1 MLAFGHLLLLT
12 VALWPYGRAE
22 PECDEPV
29 SATSSALL
37 QSKRQRRDLAE
48 TFGVDMNFINA
59 GSDNILNESGMAA
72 HCRSKTLQA
81 QPPAYVEKINT
92 LKSTESTHSI
102 TNATCSGITLV
113 DFTYRTSTT
122 CCPLDSLSCGGC
134 AKYASGKCEK
144 CLGGFHLKDGKC
156 TACLST
162 PGWTNEVG
170 ATCDALTDA
179 NCNDRPVNGLSSNQ
193 ACCHCSGGQ
202 KSPTPFAYP
211 DTRFAV
217 GAAVDLAPMPRTA
230 ERYSVNSDCGFAAH
244 NLTIDGATGAIQSSK
259 KTMMPFS
266 VQCEVTAHQAL
277 HLVETVKVTVSVEFM
292 SYGATALFFSSGVTS
307 YPIAL
312 SSAAADWTDF
322 SMVCAPEAPWITISS
337 SGSVST
343 GTSAP
348 TGAVTE
354 TETADGDYVGID
366 GAVCVV
372 SAMQKSGEESKKRS
386 ATFVALKPKPWP
398 KLAFENSY
406 LEVVV
411 GEELSPMKPQIP
423 SGYEE
428 GVGGL
433 RPSSFYA
440 SCFVDGDWAGSRPAP
455 SWSFDTNW
463 GVGLLGSHPI
473 LEVQPD
479 GTITVAPGESMAK
492 LFDEILADKLQRKS
506 ILLNC
511 AIWGSFPGTN
521 FPALRAALFI
531 HIKAGSGK
539 ERDIV
544 KHEKP

>member
-1 MLAFGHLLLLT
+1 MASGCSGLPSLAI
-12 VALWPYGRAE
+12 
-22 PECDEPV
+22 C
-29 SATSSALL
+29 
-37 QSKRQRRDLAE
+37 
-48 TFGVDMNFINA
+48 
-59 GSDNILNESGMAA
+59 
-72 HCRSKTLQA
+72 
-81 QPPAYVEKINT
+81 
-92 LKSTESTHSI
+92 KSTMLKKTYLLSESYQNLKKILFLWSFCLPRTHSI

-170 ATCDALTDA
+170 ATCDALTAA

-398 KLAFENSY
+398 KLAFENYY

-544 KHEKP
+544 KHEKPTMTHFRRNFRAFCMILHHFA

>member
-1 MLAFGHLLLLT
+1 MASGCSGLPSLVICNRRCRKRPSFYQNLKKILFLWSFGL
-12 VALWPYGRAE
+12 PR
-22 PECDEPV
+22 
-29 SATSSALL
+29 
-37 QSKRQRRDLAE
+37 
-48 TFGVDMNFINA
+48 
-59 GSDNILNESGMAA
+59 
-72 HCRSKTLQA
+72 
-81 QPPAYVEKINT
+81 
-92 LKSTESTHSI
+92 THSI

-122 CCPLDSLSCGGC
+122 CCPSDSLSCGGC

-170 ATCDALTDA
+170 ATCDALTAA

-217 GAAVDLAPMPRTA
+217 GAAVDLKPMPRTA

-354 TETADGDYVGID
+354 TETPDGDYVGID

-398 KLAFENSY
+398 KLAFENRY

-440 SCFVDGDWAGSRPAP
+440 SCFVDGDWAGSRSPP

-521 FPALRAALFI
+521 FPALRSSLLI

-539 ERDIV
+539 ERNIV
-544 KHEKP
+544 GL